1 MKYGYIRV
9 STAQQAAKG
18 YSLSE
23 QRDAVIDAGA
33 DPAHVIEDAGI
44 SGKNLTRP
52 GMQLLRLAVREGDT
66 VIVYSLDRLGRS
78 MADIATL
85 IQDWANQGITIKTIR
100 DGIDTSTIA
109 GRTMAGLMA
118 VIAETER
125 QLILERTA
133 KGREA
138 ALAAGKTCNR
148 PKTWNDRDAIKIARL
163 YETLTL
169 EQIARLEHR
178 SARTIEAMLKR
189 ANELG
194 ITTTPRIKTREWTDQ
209 DALNALDMHNNQH
222 MTYAAI
228 ARKLGKSPQTICN
241 MCKRANEIITTTQQ
255 QGATE

>member
-9 STAQQAAKG
+9 STAAQATKG

-23 QRDAVIDAGA
+23 QRDAVIKAGA
-33 DPAHVIEDAGI
+33 DPAHIIEDAGI
-44 SGKNLTRP
+44 SGKNLERP

-78 MADIATL
+78 MADIAAL
-85 IQDWANQGITIKTIR
+85 IQDWNNQGITIKTIR

-109 GRTMAGLMA
+109 GRTMAGFMA
-118 VIAETER
+118 VIADTER

-133 KGREA
+133 KGRAA
-138 ALAAGKTCNR
+138 ALAAGKNCTR
-148 PKTWNDRDAIKIARL
+148 PKTWVDRDAIKIAKL

-169 EQIARLEHR
+169 EQIAILEHR
-178 SARTIEAMLKR
+178 SPMTIKAMLKR

-194 ITTTPRIKTREWTDQ
+194 IKTTPRIKTREWSDQ
-209 DALNALDMHNNQH
+209 DALHVLDMHTTQH
-222 MTYAAI
+222 MAYRAI
-228 ARKLGKSPQTICN
+228 AKKIGKSPQTICN

-255 QGATE
+255 DTK

>member
-9 STAQQAAKG
+9 STAAQATKG

-23 QRDAVIDAGA
+23 QRDAVINAGA
-33 DPAHVIEDAGI
+33 DPAHIIEDAGI
-44 SGKNLTRP
+44 SGKNLERP
-52 GMQLLRLAVREGDT
+52 GMQLLRLALREGDT

-85 IQDWANQGITIKTIR
+85 IQDWTNHGITIKTIR

-133 KGREA
+133 KGRAA
-138 ALAAGKTCNR
+138 ALAAGKKCNR
-148 PKTWNDRDAIKIARL
+148 PKTWNDRDAIKIAKL
-163 YETLTL
+163 YKTLTL

-178 SARTIEAMLKR
+178 SPMTIAAMIKR

-194 ITTTPRIKTREWTDQ
+194 IKTTSRIKTREWSDQ
-209 DALNALDMHNNQH
+209 DALHVLDMHTTQH
-222 MTYAAI
+222 MSYAQI
-228 ARKLGKSPQTICN
+228 AKKIGKSKQTICN

-255 QGATE
+255 GATK

>member
-9 STAQQAAKG
+9 STAAQATKG

-23 QRDAVIDAGA
+23 QRDAVIKAGA
-33 DPAHVIEDAGI
+33 DPAHIIEDAGI
-44 SGKNLTRP
+44 SGKNLERP

-66 VIVYSLDRLGRS
+66 VIAYSLDRLGRS

-85 IQDWANQGITIKTIR
+85 IQDWTNHGITIKTIR

-133 KGREA
+133 KGRAA
-138 ALAAGKTCNR
+138 ALAAGKNCTR
-148 PKTWNDRDAIKIARL
+148 PKTWVDRDAIKIAKL

-169 EQIARLEHR
+169 EQIAILEHR
-178 SARTIEAMLKR
+178 SPMTIKAMLKR

-194 ITTTPRIKTREWTDQ
+194 IKTTPRIKTREWSDQ
-209 DALNALDMHNNQH
+209 DALHVLDMHTTQH
-222 MTYAAI
+222 MAYRAI
-228 ARKLGKSPQTICN
+228 AKKIGKSPQTICN
-241 MCKRANEIITTTQQ
+241 MCKRANEIVAATQ

>member
-9 STAQQAAKG
+9 STAAQATKG

-23 QRDAVIDAGA
+23 QRDAVINAGA
-33 DPAHVIEDAGI
+33 DPAHIIEDAGI
-44 SGKNLTRP
+44 SGKNLERP

-85 IQDWANQGITIKTIR
+85 IQDWNNQGITIKTIR

-118 VIAETER
+118 VIADTER

-133 KGREA
+133 KGRAA
-138 ALAAGKTCNR
+138 ALAAGKKCNR
-148 PKTWNDRDAIKIARL
+148 PKTWTDRDATKIAKL
-163 YETLTL
+163 YETLTI
-169 EQIARLEHR
+169 EQIAILDHR
-178 SARTIEAMLKR
+178 SPMTIKAMLKR

-194 ITTTPRIKTREWTDQ
+194 IKTTPRIKTREWSDQ
-209 DALNALDMHNNQH
+209 DALHVLDMHTTQH
-222 MTYAAI
+222 MTYRAI
-228 ARKLGKSPQTICN
+228 AKKLGKSAQTICN

-255 QGATE
+255 GDTK

>member
-9 STAQQAAKG
+9 STAAQATKG

-23 QRDAVIDAGA
+23 QREAVLKAGA
-33 DPAHVIEDAGI
+33 DPAHIIEDAGI
-44 SGKNLTRP
+44 SGKNLERP

-78 MADIATL
+78 MADIAAL
-85 IQDWANQGITIKTIR
+85 IQDCTKHGITIKTIR

-133 KGREA
+133 KGRAA
-138 ALAAGKTCNR
+138 ALAAGKKCNR
-148 PKTWNDRDAIKIARL
+148 PKTWNDRDAIKIAKL
-163 YETLTL
+163 YKTLTL

-178 SARTIEAMLKR
+178 SPKTIEAMIKR

-194 ITTTPRIKTREWTDQ
+194 IKTTSRIKTREWSDQ
-209 DALNALDMHNNQH
+209 DALHVLDMHNNQH
-222 MTYAAI
+222 MSYAQI
-228 ARKLGKSPQTICN
+228 AKKIGKSPQTICN

-255 QGATE
+255 GDTK